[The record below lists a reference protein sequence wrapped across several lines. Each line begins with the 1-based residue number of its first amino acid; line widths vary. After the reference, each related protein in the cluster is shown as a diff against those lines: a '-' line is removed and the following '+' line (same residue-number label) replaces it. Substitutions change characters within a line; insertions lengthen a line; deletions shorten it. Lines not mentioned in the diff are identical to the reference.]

1 MCGLVVIYQPR
12 SADFDLEALATMTH
26 TLTHRGPDDFG
37 FCAPVTD
44 GVVCWKET
52 PPSAQFLPGPAMGHR
67 RLSILDLTEA
77 GRQPFVSADGRYA
90 VVYNGEIFNY
100 RELRAELEALGRRFT
115 TQTDTEVALSAFAQW
130 GTGCFN
136 RFNGMWAM
144 VIWDAHERTL
154 VASRDRFGIKPLY
167 LQRADDRWIFASEVK
182 AIFAHPAA
190 RRGVNRTAL
199 ISYLMDLGEPS
210 GDETFFEG
218 VDSVGPGTYV
228 VVTAQGARV
237 GRYWDL
243 PQAPRER
250 FGSLGDAAARLEEL
264 LRDSVALQMRS
275 DVRIGTML
283 SGGLDSTSVIS
294 MVRSL
299 MESSQVAH
307 DATGETLQAFTAI
320 YRGTKIDEE
329 PLVDDLCHSLALK
342 ANKVFPLQECD
353 LLELLH
359 TSGWH
364 MERPYFNSV
373 PLVHTL
379 LMRKAR
385 SIGVKV
391 VLNGHGPDE
400 MLAGY
405 AKYIPEA
412 IGDSIAS
419 LRWGE
424 ALKGITATKNTYGLG
439 RRRALLRAL
448 GTRMPRS
455 FQQRKALESAANSP
469 LLSGEAR
476 KLIGQRA
483 APAGREREKRGLQGA
498 LHEDFFHQSLPG
510 WLHLEDR
517 ISMSES
523 IEARL
528 PFLDY
533 RIVEFAFALPNRFKV
548 DGAVTKR
555 VLRES
560 MKARLPEAI
569 VSNSRKVPFSGPD
582 ASWIRGPLGN
592 WARATF
598 LDKDARIFEY
608 LEAGPT
614 RALLS
619 EYLDS
624 PQSRTHQYQIWK
636 LVNAEV
642 WMQSMFR

>member
-1 MCGLVVIYQPR
+1 V
-12 SADFDLEALATMTH
+12 
-26 TLTHRGPDDFG
+26 
-37 FCAPVTD
+37 
-44 GVVCWKET
+44 
-52 PPSAQFLPGPAMGHR
+52 PGPAMGHR

-77 GRQPFVSADGRYA
+77 GRQPFVSADGRYTL
-90 VVYNGEIFNY
+90 VYNGEIFNY

-144 VIWDAHERTL
+144 VIWDAHAETL

-167 LQRADDRWIFASEVK
+167 FQRTDERWIFASEVK
-182 AIFAHPAA
+182 SIFAHPAA

-199 ISYLMDLGEPS
+199 VSYLMDLGQPD
-210 GDETFFEG
+210 GDETFFEA
-218 VDSVGPGTYV
+218 VNSVGPGTYL
-228 VVTAQGARV
+228 VVTAQATNV

-243 PQAPRER
+243 PEAPRER
-250 FGSLGDAAARLEEL
+250 FDSLGEAAARLEEL
-264 LRDSVALQMRS
+264 LRDSVSLRMRS

-299 MESSQVAH
+299 MDSSSAAH
-307 DATGETLQAFTAI
+307 EATGDTLQSFTAI
-320 YRGTKIDEE
+320 YRGTEIDEE
-329 PLVDDLCHSLALK
+329 PLVDELCRSLAVR
-342 ANKVFPLQECD
+342 ANKVFPLEEGD

-359 TSGWH
+359 TSGRH

-385 SIGVKV
+385 SAGVKV

-405 AKYIPEA
+405 PMKYIPEA
-412 IGDSIAS
+412 IGDSIAA
-419 LRWGE
+419 LRWRE
-424 ALKGITATKNTYGLG
+424 ALQGVAAMRDTYGLG
-439 RRRALLRAL
+439 RKRALLRAL
-448 GTRMPRS
+448 ATRMPRS
-455 FQQRKALESAANSP
+455 FQDRGLREAAASSP
-469 LLSGEAR
+469 LLTEGAR
-476 KLIGQRA
+476 KLIGQRT
-483 APAGREREKRGLQGA
+483 APQRREHARRGLYGA

-548 DGAVTKR
+548 EGAVTKR

-560 MKARLPEAI
+560 MKARLPETL
-569 VSNSRKVPFSGPD
+569 VTNLRKVPFSGPD
-582 ASWIRGPLGN
+582 ASWIRGPLSS
-592 WARATF
+592 WARSAF
-598 LDKDARIFEY
+598 LDHDARVFEY
-608 LEAGPT
+608 LEPGAT

-624 PQSRTHQYQIWK
+624 PKSPTHQYRIWK
-636 LVNAEV
+636 LVTAEI
-642 WMQSMFR
+642 WMQSMFP